1 MSLPVSRR
9 SFLSLATSG
18 LALGAVGLAPV
29 AEAARRKAA
38 DTAAATPGVM
48 PATGTVYLNFN
59 ECPLGPSP
67 AALAAAQA
75 ILPRS
80 GRYLF
85 ELSDELIAAFVGQ
98 QRLPADHVAVY
109 PGSSEPL
116 ARAARA
122 FTTPRA
128 SVVVADPTFEAVAD
142 VAAAHG
148 APVRRVPLRA
158 DGAHDV
164 KAMASADP
172 NAGLIY
178 LCNPNNP
185 TGSVTKRADIE
196 WLLANKPASSVLLV
210 DEAYLHYSDEPSV
223 IDLIGQRQ
231 DLLVLRTFSKLYG
244 MAGLRLG
251 LAVAAPGLQTRLAAF
266 GQNPVSVPALAAGI
280 ASLQDLQLVPTRRA
294 ENARIRDAT
303 IAWLQS
309 KGYKCLP
316 SQANCFMVDVKR
328 DGAAFAAAMA
338 KQGVIVGRS
347 WPIWPKLV
355 RVTVGTEAEM
365 LRFREAFV
373 KARK

>member
-1 MSLPVSRR
+1 
-9 SFLSLATSG
+9 
-18 LALGAVGLAPV
+18 
-29 AEAARRKAA
+29 
-38 DTAAATPGVM
+38 
-48 PATGTVYLNFN
+48 
-59 ECPLGPSP
+59 
-67 AALAAAQA
+67 
-75 ILPRS
+75 
-80 GRYLF
+80 
-85 ELSDELIAAFVGQ
+85 
-98 QRLPADHVAVY
+98 
-109 PGSSEPL
+109 
-116 ARAARA
+116 
-122 FTTPRA
+122 
-128 SVVVADPTFEAVAD
+128 
-142 VAAAHG
+142 

-210 DEAYLHYSDEPSV
+210 DEAYLHYSDESSV

-355 RVTVGTEAEM
+355 RVTVGSEAEM
-365 LRFREAFV
+365 LRFRDAFV

>member
-18 LALGAVGLAPV
+18 LAVGALDLAPG
-29 AEAARRKAA
+29 AEAAKRKAA
-38 DTAAATPGVM
+38 AVAAPGVA
-48 PATGTVYLNFN
+48 PAAGPVYLNFN
-59 ECPLGPSP
+59 ECPLGPAP
-67 AALAAAQA
+67 AALDAAQA
-75 ILPRS
+75 ILPRA

-85 ELSDELIAAFVGQ
+85 ELQHDLIALFAGAQ
-98 QRLPADHVAVY
+98 QLPSDHVAVY
-109 PGSSEPL
+109 PGSSDPL
-116 ARAARA
+116 NRAARA
-122 FTTPRA
+122 FTSARA
-128 SVVVADPTFEAVAD
+128 GVVVADPTFEAVAD

-148 APVRRVPLRA
+148 ASVRRVPLRA

-185 TGSVTKRADIE
+185 TGSVTARADIE

-210 DEAYLHYSDEPSV
+210 DEAYIHYSDQPSV

-251 LAVAAPGLQTRLAAF
+251 LAVASPGLLTKLAAF
-266 GQNPVSVPALAAGI
+266 GQNPVAVTAVAAGI
-280 ASLQDLQLVPTRRA
+280 ASLRDVQLVPVRRA
-294 ENARIRDAT
+294 ENARIRNET

-309 KGYKCLP
+309 KGYTCLP

-328 DGAAFAAAMA
+328 DGKAFAAAMT
-338 KQGVIVGRS
+338 KQGVMIGRS
-347 WPIWPKLV
+347 WPVWPKLV
-355 RVTVGTEAEM
+355 RVTVGSEAEM
-365 LRFREAFV
+365 LRFREAFL

>member
-1 MSLPVSRR
+1 
-9 SFLSLATSG
+9 
-18 LALGAVGLAPV
+18 
-29 AEAARRKAA
+29 
-38 DTAAATPGVM
+38 
-48 PATGTVYLNFN
+48 
-59 ECPLGPSP
+59 
-67 AALAAAQA
+67 
-75 ILPRS
+75 
-80 GRYLF
+80 
-85 ELSDELIAAFVGQ
+85 
-98 QRLPADHVAVY
+98 
-109 PGSSEPL
+109 
-116 ARAARA
+116 
-122 FTTPRA
+122 
-128 SVVVADPTFEAVAD
+128 VVADPTFEAVAD

-185 TGSVTKRADIE
+185 SGSVTARADIE

-210 DEAYLHYSDEPSV
+210 DEAYIHYSDQPSV

-251 LAVAAPGLQTRLAAF
+251 LAVASPGLLTKLAAF
-266 GQNPVSVPALAAGI
+266 GQNPVAVTAVAAGI
-280 ASLQDLQLVPTRRA
+280 ASLRDVQLVPVRRA
-294 ENARIRDAT
+294 ENARIRNET

-309 KGYKCLP
+309 KGYTCLP

-328 DGAAFAAAMA
+328 DGKAFAEAMT
-338 KQGVIVGRS
+338 KQGVMIGRS
-347 WPIWPKLV
+347 WPVWPKLV
-355 RVTVGTEAEM
+355 RVTVGSEAEM
-365 LRFREAFV
+365 LRFREAFL